1 MNPRKPFL
9 SFIYCSNIV
18 DYCTKCLCMY
28 FIARLASR
36 ISVSCGRPLVKPKG
50 HIHHHLKEHKYHLQY
65 LLLSLSFFS
74 FIFLHTKKLSS
85 KINHLYDHVKYNNN
99 SPNEPVQS
107 LSFCCRMMPTAS
119 LHKKFQF
126 KIGRG
131 WLNYFI
137 MIFLRGWINKLQYF
151 ISL

>member
-1 MNPRKPFL
+1 MHFML
-9 SFIYCSNIV
+9 Y
-18 DYCTKCLCMY
+18 
-28 FIARLASR
+28 LASR

-65 LLLSLSFFS
+65 LLLSLFLFFH
-74 FIFLHTKKLSS
+74 IFTYQKLSS

-119 LHKKFQF
+119 LHKKTFQL

-137 MIFLRGWINKLQYF
+137 MIFCADTSINYKIE
-151 ISL
+151 ISLCYLKNQCLVCVSWYKMNSYFFT

>member
-1 MNPRKPFL
+1 ML
-9 SFIYCSNIV
+9 Y
-18 DYCTKCLCMY
+18 
-28 FIARLASR
+28 LASR

-65 LLLSLSFFS
+65 LLLSLFLFFH
-74 FIFLHTKKLSS
+74 IFTYQKLSS

-119 LHKKFQF
+119 LHKKTFNSRLAE
-126 KIGRG
+126 GD
-131 WLNYFI
+131 
-137 MIFLRGWINKLQYF
+137 
-151 ISL
+151 